1 MSLLSAFER
10 NKDSIVENAYA
21 LIGSWIA
28 VIIATAVP
36 LVGMLASAGLSDVGN
51 MLR

>member
-10 NKDSIVENAYA
+10 NKDSIIENAYA
-21 LIGSWIA
+21 LIASWIA

-36 LVGMLASAGLSDVGN
+36 LVGMLVSAGFSEVGA
-51 MLR
+51 MLK